1 MELEGLLRFLRAAG
15 MLKRVARSGWVRVG
29 VENPES
35 VADHSYRTALL
46 SMLLA
51 DLEGVDCEKAL
62 RMALLHDLAESM
74 TGDLT
79 PEEKRSLG
87 GEYHRR
93 EMSAMRRI
101 LGELPRELAHRY
113 MELWDEYQ
121 RGETPEARLVQMAD
135 RLEMVLQAF
144 EYELEGEAEAGR
156 LDRFWRWEGEGYA
169 SKLYELL
176 RRKRFRA

>member
-15 MLKRVARSGWVRVG
+15 MLKRVVRSGWVRVG
-29 VENPES
+29 IENPES
-35 VADHSYRTALL
+35 VADHSYRTAFL

-113 MELWDEYQ
+113 MKLWDEYQ